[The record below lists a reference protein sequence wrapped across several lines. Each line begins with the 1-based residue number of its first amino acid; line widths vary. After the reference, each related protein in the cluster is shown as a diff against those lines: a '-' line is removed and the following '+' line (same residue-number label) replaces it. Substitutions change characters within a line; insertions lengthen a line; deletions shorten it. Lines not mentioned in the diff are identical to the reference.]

1 MQRTRT
7 TSRRSFPRWG
17 SFCPDGAPLSH
28 EEFDRAL
35 EKALKAQREFFD
47 AIARANGKVI
57 DWLAEDAQRHA
68 IVVAG
73 RPYHTDPRL
82 MRGIDTMLTKLGFA
96 ILCPTSSDTWATRR
110 PHDPNCP
117 PWKPGKH
124 LARLARFAAENPQVD
139 LVCLQS
145 FGCGYDALSLE
156 GARDI
161 LEAAGKPFTALK
173 IDDLSDKAHLNIRL
187 RTLAE
192 GIESMSRRGES
203 AQESLTESPKKR
215 ECAIGRPAASALAA
229 TSHVEKG
236 RAAVEGFA
244 DNAEVPE
251 VSGRELERI
260 PNVMSKGI
268 SAVDARVAQRQVP
281 GDVCFTAA
289 ALIARALRI
298 VEENPQFKALRIP
311 LVCNRCLLD
320 GLAHT
325 VWRLNGSC
333 PEIILEKQ
341 WPQPIGG
348 LAMSKGNDA
357 RRVLVGIVGNPLLCF
372 DAFMNDS
379 ILKLLE
385 RLGCDVAMPDP
396 DKLFCEDVRYLD
408 QLDEFSRKGVDC
420 VIYLQSFGCMKAH
433 VHARGFAHEYAR
445 RYPDMPIT
453 VIDYDPESSA
463 LNRENR
469 IRLAVE
475 AAQRAKSER

>member
-1 MQRTRT
+1 
-7 TSRRSFPRWG
+7 
-17 SFCPDGAPLSH
+17 
-28 EEFDRAL
+28 
-35 EKALKAQREFFD
+35 
-47 AIARANGKVI
+47 
-57 DWLAEDAQRHA
+57 
-68 IVVAG
+68 
-73 RPYHTDPRL
+73 
-82 MRGIDTMLTKLGFA
+82 MLTKLGFA

-156 GARDI
+156 DARDI

-192 GIESMSRRGES
+192 GIESMSRRGGS
-203 AQESLTESPKKR
+203 AQRSLTESPKKR
-215 ECAIGRPAASALAA
+215 ECAIGRPAANALAA

-236 RAAVEGFA
+236 RAAVDSFA
-244 DNAEVPE
+244 GNAEVPK
-251 VSGRELERI
+251 VSDREIERI
-260 PNVMSKGI
+260 PNVMSEGI
-268 SAVDARVAQRQVP
+268 SAVDAQVAQRQVP

-289 ALIARALRI
+289 ALIARTLRI

-333 PEIILEKQ
+333 PEIIEEER
-341 WPQPIGG
+341 WPQPIE
-348 LAMSKGNDA
+348 KPTTPKEKDA

-385 RLGCDVAMPDP
+385 RLGCDVAIPDP

-420 VIYLQSFGCMKAH
+420 VIYLQSFGCTKAH